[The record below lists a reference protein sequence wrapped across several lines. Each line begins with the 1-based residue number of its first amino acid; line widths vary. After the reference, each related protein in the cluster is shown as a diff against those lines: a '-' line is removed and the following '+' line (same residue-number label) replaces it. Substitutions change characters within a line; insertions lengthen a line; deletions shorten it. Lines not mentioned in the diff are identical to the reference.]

1 MNKMRAILI
10 LLTTVF
16 FTSCKNDVEIN
27 GEWKDISVVFGLLNQ
42 SDTAHYVRISKAF
55 LGEGDALVFAKQF
68 DSLYYQPEL
77 LEVTVTELINGNQT
91 RVFNLVADQTIPK
104 EEGIFAS
111 PGQILYKFQTPPGSP
126 LKSEAVYALTIKKVN
141 TGELVTAETGL
152 VESFFLSSPISILGY
167 SIYPRQKTTVKWT
180 APVNGKL
187 FEVFIR
193 FLYREYPEGSPSE
206 EVKKF
211 VEINLGRITAN
222 NTLTLSEK
230 QAGET
235 GEELQKVVQNIDL
248 YRALSVNIQ
257 PSSISNPKLRF
268 ADSLL
273 VIVNAADDDLNTY
286 LEVNKPSNTIAQE
299 RPQFTNIQNGIGL
312 FASRTVVTRRL
323 YINDNSVDSL
333 RGNTLTSAINFQQ
346 R

>member
-1 MNKMRAILI
+1 MNKMCLI
-10 LLTTVF
+10 LVLLATSL

-42 SDTAHYVRISKAF
+42 LDTAHYVRISKAF
-55 LGEGDALVFAKQF
+55 LGEGDASVFAQQF
-68 DSLYYQPEL
+68 DSLYYHPDM
-77 LEVTVTELINGNQT
+77 LEVTLSEKINGNQT
-91 RVFNLVADQTIPK
+91 RFFTLEADQSIPK
-104 EEGIFAS
+104 DDGIFAA
-111 PGQILYKFQTPPGSP
+111 PNQILYKFQTPPGNP
-126 LKSEAVYALTIKKVN
+126 LKPEAVYGLTIKKVN

-152 VESFFLSSPISILGY
+152 VKPFFLSSPISILGY

-206 EVKKF
+206 VVKKF
-211 VEINLGRITAN
+211 VEINLGRISST
-222 NTLTLSEK
+222 NTDGS
-230 QAGET
+230 
-235 GEELQKVVQNIDL
+235 EELQRVIQNIDI
-248 YRALSVNIQ
+248 YQALSANIL
-257 PSSISNPKLRF
+257 PSTVSNPKLRF
-268 ADSLL
+268 ADSLV
-273 VIVNAADDDLNTY
+273 VIINAADDDLNTY

-299 RPQFTNIQNGIGL
+299 RPQFTNIVNGIGL
-312 FASRTVVTRRL
+312 FASRTVVTKKL
-323 YINDNSVDSL
+323 YINNNSVDSL

>member
-42 SDTAHYVRISKAF
+42 SDTAHYVRVSKAF
-55 LGEGDALVFAKQF
+55 LGEGDALVFAQQF

-104 EEGIFAS
+104 DEGIFAS
-111 PGQILYKFQTPPGSP
+111 PGQILYKFQTPPGNP
-126 LKSEAVYALTIKKVN
+126 LKSEAVYALSIKKVS

-152 VESFFLSSPISILGY
+152 VKSFFLSSPISILGY
-167 SIYPRQKTTVKWT
+167 SIYPRQRTTVKWT
-180 APVNGKL
+180 APLNGKL

-206 EVKKF
+206 EVKKY
-211 VEINLGRITAN
+211 VEINLGRVTSN
-222 NTLTLSEK
+222 NTDGS
-230 QAGET
+230 
-235 GEELQKVVQNIDL
+235 EELQKVVQNIDI

-257 PSSISNPKLRF
+257 PSSVSNPKLRF